1 MPSYHRRGPDK
12 RNLRRILVRPKRPG
26 LKLGLFLVAVLT
38 AAIVGTLGTLHYRA
52 LYQRV
57 ANAKELLLTAQESL
71 QERRLDATASELAEA
86 EAQLGQAEE
95 GFRTSS
101 DALQGDPLVWVLRRV
116 PGLGR
121 QVSVAQDV
129 LVMGTEASGI
139 GLAGVDVAEEYSAVR
154 SESGSG
160 ITEKA
165 MVLLD
170 KVGPHMAELSSRL
183 DAVLAKRE
191 RIGDGSLLPPLRDA
205 LAKVDEH
212 SKELEELV
220 NTYDQAA
227 AFFPDF
233 LGFRGPR
240 TYLVLAQNNAELLP
254 TGGLITVYGTLT
266 LREGR
271 VEEMSFAD
279 AIEFSVAWQERAP
292 EYVEP
297 PEPLKYYLLKDSSW
311 SLDLANWS
319 PDFPTAAR
327 QAQFFFE
334 KGGGH
339 PVDGVI
345 AINVN
350 TLESLLAVTG
360 PITVEEYD
368 VTVDT
373 SNALET
379 TEALTRS
386 PLEPGGDRKAFVAL
400 LAEEMLDRLMHL
412 PSSQWTPLL
421 DAMDGLREKK
431 DVLFYSFNPELQ
443 PLLHDMGLDGA
454 LQDPPGDY
462 LMLVEASV
470 NSTKLNIVLDESV
483 ELQVAL
489 DELGNAHTEVALH
502 YENDLASWEQG
513 RDPELVRK
521 LMLEGLYGGYL
532 RLFTK
537 HNSRPLDVRI
547 DGASAGLEELTEEK
561 GKTVLGRFFALPK
574 GAKKDVSFSYVT
586 PAIVGF
592 SGPLAEYR
600 LLIQKQPGTGAIPLR
615 IRLTLP
621 EGAEPVSFELDG
633 ESLDSKN
640 LEVQTDISRDR
651 EIVLRYRP
659 GG

>member
-1 MPSYHRRGPDK
+1 
-12 RNLRRILVRPKRPG
+12 LLRPKRPG
-26 LKLGLFLVAVLT
+26 LKLGLSLLAVLT
-38 AAIVGTLGTLHYRA
+38 AVVVGTLGTLHYRA

-71 QERRLDATASELAEA
+71 QERRLDATASELAKA
-86 EAQLGQAEE
+86 RAQLREAEE
-95 GFRTSS
+95 GFGASR

-129 LVMGTEASGI
+129 LVMGTEASEI
-139 GLAGVDVAEEYSAVR
+139 GLAGVDVADEYSAVR
-154 SESGSG
+154 SESESG

-170 KVGPHMAELSSRL
+170 KVRPHMAELGSRL
-183 DAVLAKRE
+183 DTVLAKRE
-191 RIGDGSLLPPLRDA
+191 RIGDGALLPPLRDA
-205 LAKVDEH
+205 LAEVDEH

-271 VEEMSFAD
+271 VEQMSFAD
-279 AIEFSVAWQERAP
+279 AIEFSEAWQKRAP

-297 PEPLKYYLLKDSSW
+297 PAPLKYYLLKDGSW

-334 KGGGH
+334 KGGGR
-339 PVDGVI
+339 PVDGII

-350 TLESLLAVTG
+350 TLQELLGVTG
-360 PITVEEYD
+360 PVPVPEYA
-368 VTVDT
+368 VTVDKE
-373 SNALET
+373 NALEL
-379 TEALTRS
+379 TEALTRT
-386 PLEPGGDRKAFVAL
+386 PLEPGADRKAFVAF
-400 LAEEMLDRLMHL
+400 LAEEMLQRLMRL
-412 PSSQWTPLL
+412 PSPQWTPLL
-421 DAMDGLREKK
+421 DTVEELRDEKNI
-431 DVLFYSFNPELQ
+431 LFYSFNPDLQ
-443 PLLHDMGLDGA
+443 AVVHDMRLDGA

-462 LMLVEASV
+462 LMPVEASV
-470 NSTKLNIVLDESV
+470 NSTKLNIIIDE
-483 ELQVAL
+483 EIDLQIAL
-489 DELGNAHTEVALH
+489 DELGNAHSELGLR
-502 YENDLASWEQG
+502 YENDLASWEEG
-513 RDPELVRK
+513 RDPELVRR
-521 LMLEGLYGGYL
+521 LMLDGLYGGYL

-537 HNSRPLDVRI
+537 ANSRLVSVKI
-547 DGASAGLEELTEEK
+547 DGAEAGASELTEEN
-561 GKTVLGRFFALPK
+561 GKTVFGRFFALPK
-574 GAKKDVSFSYVT
+574 GAKRELSFSYVT
-586 PAIVGF
+586 PAIVDFRGDA
-592 SGPLAEYR
+592 AEYR

-615 IRLTLP
+615 IRLILP
-621 EGAEPVSFELDG
+621 EGAEPVSLELDG